1 MAFQAHEQKE
11 NVEEKTSIGWNIA
24 SKIADES
31 YNLLQIYTF
40 LKRFSSSS
48 QVKFSSYHPTMMLLN
63 HLT

>member
-40 LKRFSSSS
+40 LKRFSS
-48 QVKFSSYHPTMMLLN
+48 
-63 HLT
+63 